1 VLRAS
6 VLVLLVLCGSV
17 ADAAAEVGA
26 PIATVQA
33 NAANA
38 AWLAYA
44 PPPATPNVVC
54 LIDSGVDPTPDTEGI
69 VVGNHALYPETGTGD
84 EIARLAPRAQPGDH
98 PDGHGTLL
106 AMLMAAPVNGWG
118 MVGMAPS
125 AVRVYNM
132 KALQAGSTSF
142 SDEKEAEGIEACTR
156 LRQGPFPALSVINLS
171 LAGESSPEPA
181 TASEIDNAITAA
193 RNQGISVVAAAGN
206 TGGALEFPASYP
218 SVLAVGAEDA
228 NSPGALC
235 SFSSHGEGLD
245 LLAPGCDTLTGGVE
259 GAFQDTGEPDV
270 SMGTSQASSLT
281 SAVLASMRAYGP
293 GLTMSQTEQCLT
305 STTHSTAID
314 VAAAFEACGLAS
326 VVQAG
331 LAAEPKPS
339 AATGSPGSQGT
350 TYNIDACQVT
360 ATCARSGG
368 TRQQDVGSFEQ
379 ESCPTPRV
387 LAVTHKSHRMTVL
400 VRRAGGC
407 SLQAR
412 VLARRHGRK
421 WWLTIKRLASS
432 RLSLQISPRRPV
444 EIRFIG
450 HAKTPSQWITV
461 TLGCHTSHH
470 SKHGICG

>member
-1 VLRAS
+1 M
-6 VLVLLVLCGSV
+6 LVLCGSV
-17 ADAAAEVGA
+17 ADAAAEVGD
-26 PIATVQA
+26 PIATVQTS
-33 NAANA
+33 AASA
-38 AWLAYA
+38 AWLAYT
-44 PPPATPNVVC
+44 PPPATPSVVC
-54 LIDSGVDPTPDTEGI
+54 LVDSGVDPNPDTEEV
-69 VVGNHALYPETGTGD
+69 VVGSHALYPETNTGD
-84 EIARLAPRAQPGDH
+84 EIARLAPRAQPGSH
-98 PDGHGTLL
+98 PDGHGTLM

-132 KALQAGSTSF
+132 KALKAGSTSF

-193 RNQGISVVAAAGN
+193 RNQGISVVAATGN
-206 TGGALEFPASYP
+206 TAGAVGFPASYP

-228 NSPGALC
+228 NSPGTLC
-235 SFSSHGEGLD
+235 SFSSHGEGVD

-281 SAVLASMRAYGP
+281 SAVLASIRAYGP
-293 GLTMSQTEQCLT
+293 SLTMSQAEQCLT
-305 STTHSTAID
+305 STTHSMAID

-339 AATGSPGSQGT
+339 TAATGSTGTQGT

-360 ATCARSGG
+360 ATCAPPDG
-368 TRQQDVGSFEQ
+368 TRQQDVGSFEA
-379 ESCPTPRV
+379 CPTPRV
-387 LAVTHKSHRMTVL
+387 LGVLHKDHRLTVL
-400 VRRAGGC
+400 VRKVGGC

-412 VLARRHGRK
+412 VLARHNDRK
-421 WWLTIKRLASS
+421 WWLTVKRSSSS
-432 RLSLQISPRRPV
+432 RLSLPTSTSPRQPI

-450 HAKTPSQWITV
+450 RAKTPSQWITV
-461 TLGCHTSHH
+461 TPRCHASHH
-470 SKHGICG
+470 SKHSICG